1 MTVGAIQI
9 LTFDQAIQVYVPIA
23 EGDKHQVLI
32 CSCLCF

>member
-9 LTFDQAIQVYVPIA
+9 LTFDQATQIYVLIA
-23 EGDKHQVLI
+23 EGDKHQVLF